1 MKILM
6 ADDNALER
14 RVLQM
19 TLERFGFA
27 TQVCKDGE
35 EAWKALESTDS
46 PIIAIL
52 DWMMPGLDGL
62 EVCRKVRQSPNS
74 SLIYMVLL
82 TSRDGTQNL
91 VDGLDAGA
99 DDYIKKPFNSDEL
112 KARLQVGTRV
122 LSLQDNLR
130 KRVTEL
136 EDALKKVKTLQRL
149 LPICSYCKKVR
160 KDGNYWQQV
169 DQYVIENSNT
179 RFSHGFC
186 PECYEKHVKVQLAEL
201 MKDQ

>member
-19 TLERFGFA
+19 TLDRFGYP
-27 TQVCKDGE
+27 TVVCKDGE
-35 EAWKALESTDS
+35 EAWQALEATTS

-52 DWMMPGLDGL
+52 DWMMPGLDGV
-62 EVCRKVRQSPNS
+62 EVCRKVRKSPNS
-74 SLIYMVLL
+74 SLAYIVLL

-122 LSLQDNLR
+122 LGLQETLR
-130 KRVTEL
+130 NRVAEL

-160 KDGNYWQQV
+160 NDGNYWQQV

-201 MKDQ
+201 MNGQ